1 MDKRRSMDGGTQE
14 YPLPIPVQMFLWRH
28 IRPFIRAKLGKL
40 HEASCT
46 FCQHAPGHHEMKEA
60 CTCLERVLV
69 QDLHNDLT
77 PSLSEILRSVPR
89 WRLIQ
94 AALPY
99 VLHATA
105 SLLHNRKDFQ
115 TLGTMET
122 TLLYIL
128 HWILLDSAEEC
139 AENEPDQSNP
149 FFYLF
154 PIPTMTLFVYLF
166 APLCNHL
173 KDIDFKTNLRLENGL
188 KVWSAMYECRHPEAT
203 CFTAHCRA
211 KPRIY
216 WSQSFKSAKH
226 HMLSDD
232 VFVGGNVESPPSQ
245 STSDQSAPLPSK
257 VIEEDQGTWLSSPK
271 DTVFP
276 ETIPE
281 ESSGAEDEH
290 VVIFRLPSLSESER
304 MLDGVK
310 EVSTIFAGEASI
322 FHVAMGR
329 TTSSSRSTIEQFT
342 IEQVTAISG
351 LDTCKQY
358 HEKATKTGGTDKEKE
373 EKISKTE
380 KETQET
386 SKTRGSFSV
395 QRQSA
400 EATTTEHTAS
410 STIIDSDVRAATFLD
425 VATLRC
431 LFVPQW
437 QEEGVHW
444 ALQFF
449 YYRLRRINEET
460 SVQQMPRR
468 RSNSLPIP
476 KIEVSIYQSPESK
489 KKDVSKDLIEVPDPR
504 DTSLVATHE
513 SESRHT
519 RRASEKT
526 KKRMKMA
533 DLKVFVE
540 TKLLSKSEKALEKIG
555 QDEPKMLF
563 EQERHT
569 SLDTGEDHLTSRR
582 TSASSKIF
590 EAKDIDYMKHPTNLI
605 KGKSMPSLSCLIN
618 ELTAGGYLGDTRI
631 ERKQS
636 RFYSQSYTA
645 PNPIITVTEH
655 TPTPSPD
662 YMKRQGSID
671 SQLDVISVQGP
682 GRLCSE
688 RKPSLTRSQ
697 TDSNI
702 TYMSDEVPE
711 APGSACYIT
720 KEGDVDLQV
729 VLKAIHFVA
738 LRDNTTCTPRVCE
751 IMLNL
756 MELLMDMGVMKH
768 CLREEA
774 VGSNAGSGTGIDNK
788 SETGKKQDS
797 PTELHQEHRY
807 DSSGKDKPTAHNLLM
822 NCVIRVLRHLG
833 CPHGC
838 LDGVRGPQAD
848 ICRSQG
854 QTILTKLHRAS
865 SRQFSRFLRTMMREQ
880 PLTEILDFFHAYVGY
895 CVDPSS
901 LLSPLNQKRM
911 SGKSPDV
918 ATQSGYATNFGAGTI
933 GAGTGG
939 SGVGTSSGSGG
950 NVIGTASG
958 VATSYNAG
966 GYGTRGIEGQI
977 MTCVFKV
984 LVTRLI
990 GSTKQLKAQEN
1001 ISLYC
1006 DVRQLMTYVKEAH
1019 GGIFR
1024 RVALS
1029 GILDSADRPNKRC
1042 NSNMQTTRVI
1052 RHMHQSDLEEHA
1064 DIGGDTCFTVDDRG
1078 TRKFLFKKR
1087 STSSTCAAGSNLQS
1101 LLETELSEDNVKIS
1115 QSPLGN
1121 LRKKHHVLTPR
1132 QSERN
1137 LGIGEPSLGP
1147 RKSTRF
1153 QIGGI
1158 VNWFR
1163 KEYSRTDSTDSH
1175 ESSESPTD
1183 GSFVRQPSFHYG
1195 HHRSASRTGRGVGIT
1210 LQKAKRR
1217 MEDQLNKIGFGKSKK
1232 KESMEETPGNYF
1244 SRKNSMELGEAC
1256 RESEFVVLKERRL
1269 VPRTAVFEGMLR
1281 FSFLLETCQPGSVP
1295 DPHLMASLLDLPYA
1309 PVVSRACLILEC
1321 AHLVHQCNKGHWP
1334 AWMKHN
1340 FPMFRPS
1347 VPINSRNASTALR
1360 RVHILQRTAGKLF
1373 YQWAEA
1379 IGARLE
1385 EFLTEDKQ
1393 NMEQVTS
1400 IVSDESKQREL
1411 ILEDEEED
1419 FLDDA
1424 SINNYGSQCPFALRL
1439 VACVLLLEVTAFLRE
1454 TYQTLPKSSKLLT
1467 KERHPPWERMY
1478 SREANRRWSVALSSM
1493 GHSQASAQSLQSI
1506 AGDREVVAE
1515 RKISFVLYEPDNESE
1530 GSSKSNVTIQGE
1542 EAQNIEKEKAKRMQA
1557 VHPQSRPFLL
1567 RRSTASAATGS
1578 FKKRSLKLRRN
1589 TKEGKDTECEAYTV
1603 KRADSIQSKRKVS
1616 SLSDRSD
1623 TSEPGAGGEVSGDES
1638 PGILSDDQP
1647 PESPSDSNETDE
1659 TNKNFPWMKVLVQ
1672 FANSFNFYCS
1682 HQNFCHPF
1690 CHRRQMRASSRL
1702 IKSVK
1707 KIYGEEFGIL
1717 NGTGLLDIDTDKK
1730 DDKKDK
1736 RSRKVSDQTSTQVS
1750 PIRRKDSVGRKYKI
1764 EKNLDGSQSG
1774 RSTQRDS
1781 SKDLVDQD
1789 SERGKES
1796 LRRVTTKYT
1805 VEEEKDKEPP
1815 PVLKYIRTQ
1824 VKDAFHAPLAT
1835 LIKGAVVMTEDL
1847 FVEVLPVAWELLLE
1861 SNQEVAASAAALFI
1875 VSAVRAPNQASDLMH
1890 KGLQHNNT
1898 SVRINAILRFQVLWK
1913 LRYQVWPRM
1922 EEAAHLTFKVPPP
1935 GIEFTL
1941 PSPKIGI
1948 ESLPVV
1954 DPPWMP
1960 QVKTKVEEVTINQE
1974 HHRSLVT
1981 ATKTRK
1987 KQQTELITKALQA
2000 QDDKKREEREN
2011 FLITTIPITVQA
2023 AYEPSPVG
2031 DDHDEGNVGDEDA
2044 ADTVPRNTQTH
2055 HAQSALSLFPSSLCS
2070 AIVQIINLLDDPAVS
2085 DDGNAVYEVAY
2096 QVIWSCLVEDSALFL
2111 RYVLERLTREKQEL
2125 MFKILR
2131 HLIRFVP
2138 KLPQQAAFALYNYI
2152 IGYVMFYV
2160 RTPHEEGQKL
2170 IGTALSILWMVV
2182 HSVHGIMFK
2191 DLKQILRKEQCDASI
2206 LLTANV
2212 PSAKKIIVHGP
2223 QDPDAGEIPSQFPVA
2238 EDTQFCQILR
2248 ESLDFFG
2255 VEETKHHEYFLVD
2268 YKTHQI
2274 HNPSSYVRDY
2284 YFFKR
2289 SQFPQIELVHMK
2301 PEDAFN
2307 ALQRQELV
2315 HKFVEIGK
2323 VLLTWAILKNVDMVV
2338 QRVVF
2343 LHEELMKLPSFPR
2356 KALEADLDLYKGGEI
2371 GRELLGLDVM
2381 HKFMWVRLIARM
2393 FEAMAGNFAYSG
2405 DIHLFLNVLNGAVI
2419 IHSEDSCIL
2428 RYVIATYINAAHNF
2442 KNIFSTNG
2450 YLLIMPTLLQLY
2462 STHQTNKLV
2471 TTTVEYAVKQFYLM
2485 NRKPFILQMFGSVS
2499 TILDTDMISVH
2510 GEAHKVPA
2518 TCLFNLLLSLE
2529 TPSPDPLNI
2538 GELVKEEKPLKAIDF
2553 CYHDEN
2559 EMVDVLDCISLCVMV
2574 IAYAP
2579 DSIRGQQMLTI
2590 LEAILPCYVQQI
2602 QLPTYNKEGK
2612 TEKEIINQLAIAVR
2626 TLVNNSEALTKY
2638 YNGPQKSSPEH
2649 KGSSQRNYGKGPYSP
2664 GFDFEDDTH
2673 TKYMEHSKARH
2684 FYDRDEDFHKNEF
2697 RRPRD
2702 TLLNMV
2708 GDFVA
2713 RCSARLAELNK
2724 KSQDGKT
2731 IELLDSKCH
2740 VRLADIAHS
2749 LLKISPYDPVT
2760 MGCRGL
2766 KRYMNDILPSTEWAA
2781 DEMRPALTLILRRL
2795 DKTFS
2800 KIHKKPSIRRN
2811 TDWVAASDLLR
2822 GVYETL
2828 SKSPYIAH
2836 FQYLKTLLSTCQ
2848 ALIVGDNLSEDLTS
2862 ASTAALMSKLPVPLP
2877 PPQFCSTVLRL
2888 IALHVISFGEGYSLE
2903 NVLGGQNMF
2912 ATQTRT
2918 ENALL
2923 NLLIPLFL
2931 RVGTGRKDV
2940 PKLKQSDIS
2949 FALTTVLNALWP
2961 PGAKP
2966 IPLTMQRPPT
2976 DTRTGSITFTARD
2989 PKALT
2994 KTSLTLYQVAFLALK
3009 IMTICFETE
3018 LRTEWR
3024 IILRAMRLLNKR
3036 NEASTYLWNFIEF
3049 IVTHRTALY
3058 IQMLPFIVYKIGQ
3071 APISEHERN
3080 MHTIIREK
3088 INGSSTT
3095 VPKSRGAL
3103 LMDLIHELKNL
3114 KQEIENRR
3122 CDEMQPE
3129 PKRSVVDMHPITEG
3143 QPRTQR
3149 PSLLM
3154 DLLTGDL
3161 GSRAHM
3167 NRTPAETPVSHSTAA
3182 QSHSTQSN
3190 TSSTVKTT
3198 HPTQV
3203 TAPPNGTRIGSLSST
3218 SAGSATLREVS
3229 ETIAGETG
3237 AEQPP
3242 STTDRFQSSST
3253 SDERNHVKLHSI
3265 LPHQKAPK
3273 LRFVSSVEFRN
3284 SSGETMTG
3292 QLSPSSPTEDSSG
3305 ELRTDRPRLQR
3316 SMGQSKKTF
3325 RLRKSR
3331 KSHIETTQMKLEPL
3345 DTAIAEQ
3352 STSQPKATMQ
3362 VSSTVDPLSSNIP
3375 SNSSSIRSRRSL
3387 SIRKS
3392 DGDKN
3397 SNAPADQQQFH
3408 GAAHQHHHCH
3418 YFHHQH
3424 VHPQV
3429 SDVSWDED
3437 TSSTSGYRESYS
3449 MQIVSLDGAN
3459 ARSGQAPPLAS
3470 PDLNDMPSTSSTTTN
3485 YIAFDG
3491 SSPDCSINGS
3501 GGEKTALLTSSQ
3513 RTTSQHS
3520 LLMVF
3525 PNQDEDTLI

>member
-1 MDKRRSMDGGTQE
+1 MDKRRSLDAGAMQE

-46 FCQHAPGHHEMKEA
+46 EMKEA

-69 QDLHNDLT
+69 QNLHNDLT
-77 PSLSEILRSVPR
+77 PSLSEILSNVPR

-99 VLHATA
+99 VLHGTA

-115 TLGTMET
+115 SLGAMET

-139 AENEPDQSNP
+139 AENEAEPPNP
-149 FFYLF
+149 FYYLF
-154 PIPTMTLFVYLF
+154 PIPTMTLFIYLF

-188 KVWSAMYECRHPEAT
+188 KIWSAMYEFRHPDAL
-203 CFTAHCRA
+203 CFTTHCRA

-226 HMLSDD
+226 HMLSDVD
-232 VFVGGNVESPPSQ
+232 VFVGNVESPPSQ
-245 STSDQSAPLPSK
+245 SFSDQSAPPSSR
-257 VIEEDQGTWLSSPK
+257 VIDDDQQSTWISSPK

-290 VVIFRLPSLSESER
+290 VVIFRLPSLTESER

-329 TTSSSRSTIEQFT
+329 TTSSSRSTVT

-351 LDTCKQY
+351 LDTCKEY
-358 HEKATKTGGTDKEKE
+358 HGKATKSGISTDKEKE
-373 EKISKTE
+373 EKPKHDRE
-380 KETQET
+380 VAHT
-386 SKTRGSFSV
+386 SKTRSFPI
-395 QRQSA
+395 QRQS
-400 EATTTEHTAS
+400 ATTTEHPAG
-410 STIIDSDVRAATFLD
+410 STVVDRDVRAATFLD

-437 QEEGVHW
+437 QEEGVFW
-444 ALQFF
+444 ALQFL
-449 YYRLRRINEET
+449 YYRLRKINEEN

-476 KIEVSIYQSPESK
+476 KIEVSFYQSPESK
-489 KKDVSKDLIEVPDPR
+489 KKDVKEVIEVPDVR
-504 DTSLVATHE
+504 DASLLTGHE

-533 DLKVFVE
+533 DLKAFVE

-555 QDEPKMLF
+555 QEEPKMLF
-563 EQERHT
+563 EQECHR
-569 SLDTGEDHLTSRR
+569 SLDTGDDHLTRP
-582 TSASSKIF
+582 TSTSSKIF
-590 EAKDIDYMKHPTNLI
+590 EAKDVDYMKHPTNLI

-618 ELTAGGYLGDTRI
+618 ELTAGGYVGDTRI

-662 YMKRQGSID
+662 FMKRQGSID
-671 SQLDVISVQGP
+671 SQLDLISVQAGH
-682 GRLCSE
+682 LCSE
-688 RKPSLTRSQ
+688 RKPSLARSQ

-702 TYMSDEVPE
+702 TYMSDEIPE

-720 KEGDVDLQV
+720 KEGDVDLQI
-729 VLKAIHFVA
+729 VLKAVHSVA
-738 LRDNTTCTPRVCE
+738 LRDNTCCTARVCE
-751 IMLNL
+751 TILNL
-756 MELLMDMGVMKH
+756 VELLMDMGVMKY

-774 VGSNAGSGTGIDNK
+774 AGSNAGSGIGIDNK

-797 PTELHQEHRY
+797 PTGFNQQECRH
-807 DSSGKDKPTAHNLLM
+807 DLNEKGKAHNLLM
-822 NCVIRVLRHLG
+822 NCVIRVLKHLG

-880 PLTEILDFFHAYVGY
+880 PLAEILDFFHAYVGY

-901 LLSPLNQKRM
+901 LLSPLNQKRL

-918 ATQSGYATNFGAGTI
+918 AFQSGYATNFGAGMI
-933 GAGTGG
+933 ASGASGT
-939 SGVGTSSGSGG
+939 GVGTSGMSGTSG
-950 NVIGTASG
+950 NIGATTSG
-958 VATSYNAG
+958 IATSYSTG
-966 GYGTRGIEGQI
+966 GYGSRGIEGQI
-977 MTCVFKV
+977 MACIFKV
-984 LVTRLI
+984 LVTRLMDF
-990 GSTKQLKAQEN
+990 SKQLKSQEN
-1001 ISLYC
+1001 VNLYC

-1042 NSNMQTTRVI
+1042 NSNVQTTRVI
-1052 RHMHQSDLEEHA
+1052 RHIHQSDLEEHA
-1064 DIGGDTCFTVDDRG
+1064 DIGGDTCYTVDDRG

-1101 LLETELSEDNVKIS
+1101 LLETELCEEKLS

-1137 LGIGEPSLGP
+1137 LGVGEPSMGP
-1147 RKSTRF
+1147 GKMGQKSTRF

-1163 KEYSRTDSTDSH
+1163 KDYNRTDSTDSH

-1183 GSFVRQPSFHYG
+1183 GSFVRQQSLHYG
-1195 HHRSASRTGRGVGIT
+1195 HHRSASRTSRGVGLT

-1217 MEDQLNKIGFGKSKK
+1217 MEDQLIKIGFGKSKK
-1232 KESMEETPGNYF
+1232 KESMEETPGSYF
-1244 SRKNSMELGEAC
+1244 SRRNSTELGESC

-1269 VPRTAVFEGMLR
+1269 VPRTAVFDGMLR

-1347 VPINSRNASTALR
+1347 MPINTRNTSTALR
-1360 RVHILQRTAGKLF
+1360 RVHVLQRTAGKMF

-1379 IGARLE
+1379 IGSRLE
-1385 EFLTEDKQ
+1385 EFLAEDKQ
-1393 NMEQVTS
+1393 NMEQVTN
-1400 IVSDESKQREL
+1400 VMFDESKQKDL
-1411 ILEDEEED
+1411 VLEDEEED

-1424 SINNYGSQCPFALRL
+1424 SINSYGSQCPFALRL
-1439 VACVLLLEVTAFLRE
+1439 VACILLLEVTAFLRE

-1467 KERHPPWERMY
+1467 KERPPPWERMY

-1530 GSSKSNVTIQGE
+1530 GSSKSTVTVQGE
-1542 EAQNIEKEKAKRMQA
+1542 DIEKEKAKRVQA
-1557 VHPQSRPFLL
+1557 PSRPFLL
-1567 RRSTASAATGS
+1567 RRSTASTATGS

-1589 TKEGKDTECEAYTV
+1589 TKEGKDTECEAYMV

-1623 TSEPGAGGEVSGDES
+1623 TSEPGGGGEHSGGEES

-1647 PESPSDSNETDE
+1647 PESPSDSNEADE
-1659 TNKNFPWMKVLVQ
+1659 TNRNFPWMKVLVQ

-1682 HQNFCHPF
+1682 HQTFCHPF
-1690 CHRRQMRASSRL
+1690 CHRRQLRASSRL
-1702 IKSVK
+1702 MKSVR
-1707 KIYGEEFGIL
+1707 KIYGEKFGIL
-1717 NGTGLLDIDTDKK
+1717 NGTGLLDVDTDKK
-1730 DDKKDK
+1730 EDNKKDK
-1736 RSRKVSDQTSTQVS
+1736 RSRKVSEQQTSTQVS
-1750 PIRRKDSVGRKYKI
+1750 PVRRKDSVGRKYK
-1764 EKNLDGSQSG
+1764 
-1774 RSTQRDS
+1774 DS
-1781 SKDLVDQD
+1781 SKDLAEQD
-1789 SERGKES
+1789 SEKGKEFS
-1796 LRRVTTKYT
+1796 KKFTEKQDD
-1805 VEEEKDKEPP
+1805 EEDKEPP
-1815 PVLKYIRTQ
+1815 PILKYIKNQ
-1824 VKDAFHAPLAT
+1824 VKNSFHAPLAT

-1890 KGLQHNNT
+1890 KGLQHSNT
-1898 SVRINAILRFQVLWK
+1898 NVRINAILRFQVLWK

-1974 HHRSLVT
+1974 RHRSLVT

-2044 ADTVPRNTQTH
+2044 GETVPRNTAH
-2055 HAQSALSLFPSSLCS
+2055 HGQSALSLFPSSLCS

-2096 QVIWSCLVEDSALFL
+2096 QVIWNCLVEDSALFL
-2111 RYVLERLTREKQEL
+2111 RYILERLTREKQEL

-2160 RTPHEEGQKL
+2160 RSPHEEGQKL

-2223 QDPDAGEIPSQFPVA
+2223 QDPDAGEIPSQFPVQ

-2255 VEETKHHEYFLVD
+2255 IEESIQHEYFLVD

-2289 SQFPQIELVHMK
+2289 SQFPQIELIHMK

-2356 KALEADLDLYKGGEI
+2356 KALEADLDLYKGGEV

-2405 DIHLFLNVLNGAVI
+2405 DIHLFLNVLNGAI
-2419 IHSEDSCIL
+2419 ILHSEDSCIL
-2428 RYVIATYINAAHNF
+2428 RYVVATYINAAHNF

-2499 TILDTDMISVH
+2499 TILDTDVKSVH
-2510 GEAHKVPA
+2510 GEAHKVPS
-2518 TCLFNLLLSLE
+2518 TCLFNLLMSLE

-2553 CYHDEN
+2553 CYHDEE
-2559 EMVDVLDCISLCVMV
+2559 EMVNVLDCISLCVMV

-2579 DSIRGQQMLTI
+2579 DSIRGQQMLII
-2590 LEAILPCYVQQI
+2590 LEAILPCYIQQI
-2602 QLPTYNKEGK
+2602 QLSTYNKEGK
-2612 TEKEIINQLAIAVR
+2612 TEKEIINQLAIAVK
-2626 TLVNNSEALTKY
+2626 TLVNNSEALTKN

-2649 KGSSQRNYGKGPYSP
+2649 KSSSQKNYGKGPYSP
-2664 GFDFEDDTH
+2664 GFDFEDETH
-2673 TKYMEHSKARH
+2673 TKYIEHSRVRH
-2684 FYDRDEDFHKNEF
+2684 FYERDTEDTENFHMNEF

-2708 GDFVA
+2708 GDFMV
-2713 RCSARLAELNK
+2713 RCSARLVELNRK
-2724 KSQDGKT
+2724 AQDGKT

-2749 LLKISPYDPVT
+2749 LLKVSPYDPTT
-2760 MGCRGL
+2760 MACRGL
-2766 KRYMNDILPSTEWAA
+2766 KRYMNDLLPSTEWAA
-2781 DEMRPALTLILRRL
+2781 DDVRPSLTLILRRL
-2795 DKTFS
+2795 DKTFC
-2800 KIHKKPSIRRN
+2800 KIHKKTSIRRN
-2811 TDWVAASDLLR
+2811 TDWAAASDLLK
-2822 GVYETL
+2822 GVYKTL
-2828 SKSPYIAH
+2828 LKCPYIAH
-2836 FQYLKTLLSTCQ
+2836 FQLLKALLSTCQ
-2848 ALIVGDNLSEDLTS
+2848 ALIVGDTPEDVTS
-2862 ASTAALMSKLPVPLP
+2862 ASAAALMSKIP
-2877 PPQFCSTVLRL
+2877 PPHFCSTVLRL
-2888 IALHVISFGEGYSLE
+2888 VALHMISFGDGYALE
-2903 NVLGGQNMF
+2903 NVLGGQTSLF

-2918 ENALL
+2918 ENILL

-2940 PKLKQSDIS
+2940 PKLRHSDIS
-2949 FALTTVLNALWP
+2949 FALTAVLDTLWP
-2961 PGAKP
+2961 PGAKAAP
-2966 IPLTMQRPPT
+2966 STVQKAPT
-2976 DTRTGSITFTARD
+2976 DIRAGSLTFAA
-2989 PKALT
+2989 PKTLT

-3009 IMTICFETE
+3009 IMTICFDTE
-3018 LRTEWR
+3018 LRMEWPKIFR
-3024 IILRAMRLLNKR
+3024 TMRLLNKR
-3036 NEASTYLWNFIEF
+3036 NEASIYLWNFLEF
-3049 IVTHRTALY
+3049 VVTHRTALY
-3058 IQMLPFIVYKIGQ
+3058 IQMLPFIIYKIGQ

-3080 MHTIIREK
+3080 MHSIIREK

-3114 KQEIENRR
+3114 KEEIENRR
-3122 CDEMQPE
+3122 FDEMQPE
-3129 PKRSVVDMHPITEG
+3129 PKRSVVDIHPISEG

-3161 GSRAHM
+3161 GSRAHI
-3167 NRTPAETPVSHSTAA
+3167 NRASTDTPVSHSTAA
-3182 QSHSTQSN
+3182 QSHSTHQPN
-3190 TSSTVKTT
+3190 LSTVKTT
-3198 HPTQV
+3198 QPSQV
-3203 TAPPNGTRIGSLSST
+3203 IAPPNASVSSV
-3218 SAGSATLREVS
+3218 SAGSSTVRE
-3229 ETIAGETG
+3229 AGETFAG
-3237 AEQPP
+3237 EICVEQQPP
-3242 STTDRFQSSST
+3242 SASTDRSQPSST
-3253 SDERNHVKLHSI
+3253 SDERNHIKLHPI
-3265 LPHQKAPK
+3265 LPHQRAPK
-3273 LRFVSSVEFRN
+3273 LRFVSSVEFRH
-3284 SSGETMTG
+3284 SSGETVTS

-3305 ELRTDRPRLQR
+3305 ELHTDRPRLQR
-3316 SMGQSKKTF
+3316 SMGQSKRTF

-3331 KSHIETTQMKLEPL
+3331 KTHIEMTQTKLDQPDATPEEEA
-3345 DTAIAEQ
+3345 TV
-3352 STSQPKATMQ
+3352 QPK
-3362 VSSTVDPLSSNIP
+3362 SSVQTSLMSELDPPLSNIP
-3375 SNSSSIRSRRSL
+3375 SDSSSIRSRRSL
-3387 SIRKS
+3387 SLRKFDS
-3392 DGDKN
+3392 DKTFN
-3397 SNAPADQQQFH
+3397 SPADQQQFH
-3408 GAAHQHHHCH
+3408 GHQHHHCH
-3418 YFHHQH
+3418 HFHHH
-3424 VHPQV
+3424 LHPQV
-3429 SDVSWDED
+3429 SDMSWDED

-3449 MQIVSLDGAN
+3449 MQLVSLNGAN
-3459 ARSGQAPPLAS
+3459 ARSAPPLAS

-3485 YIAFDG
+3485 YIG
-3491 SSPDCSINGS
+3491 SSPDCSMNDS
-3501 GGEKTALLTSSQ
+3501 GGEKTVLLTSSQ

-3525 PNQDEDTLI
+3525 PNDDEDTLI

>member
-1 MDKRRSMDGGTQE
+1 MDKRRSVDGGTQE
-14 YPLPIPVQMFLWRH
+14 YPLPIPVQMYLWRQ
-28 IRPFIRAKLGKL
+28 IRPFIRSKLGKL

-46 FCQHAPGHHEMKEA
+46 SCSQQQPVLHEMKEA
-60 CTCLERVLV
+60 CTSLERVLV
-69 QDLHNDLT
+69 QDLHNNLT
-77 PSLSEILRSVPR
+77 PSLREIWRNVPR

-139 AENEPDQSNP
+139 AENETDASNP

-154 PIPTMTLFVYLF
+154 SIPTMTLFIYLF

-188 KVWSAMYECRHPEAT
+188 KIWPAMSECRHPDAS

-216 WSQSFKSAKH
+216 WSQSFKAAKH
-226 HMLSDD
+226 HILSHDD
-232 VFVGGNVESPPSQ
+232 VFVGGNIESPPSQ
-245 STSDQSAPLPSK
+245 STSDQSAPPSAK
-257 VIEEDQGTWLSSPK
+257 LIDDDQQSNWLSSPK

-290 VVIFRLPSLSESER
+290 VVIFRLPSLSESEK

-310 EVSTIFAGEASI
+310 EISTIFAGEASI

-329 TTSSSRSTIEQFT
+329 TTSSSRPTIEQFT

-358 HEKATKTGGTDKEKE
+358 REKAARTDGVDKERE
-373 EKISKTE
+373 EKMSKTE
-380 KETQET
+380 KEAQEA
-386 SKTRGSFSV
+386 SKMRGSFSA
-395 QRQSA
+395 QHQA
-400 EATTTEHTAS
+400 ADTPATEHPTG

-460 SVQQMPRR
+460 SVQQIPRR

-489 KKDVSKDLIEVPDPR
+489 KKDVLKDFIEVPDTR
-504 DTSLVATHE
+504 DTTTTTTHE
-513 SESRHT
+513 GESRHT

-533 DLKVFVE
+533 DLKAFVE

-555 QDEPKMLF
+555 QEEPKMLF

-569 SLDTGEDHLTSRR
+569 SLDTGDDHLTSRP
-582 TSASSKIF
+582 TSASSKPFF
-590 EAKDIDYMKHPTNLI
+590 EAKDIDYIKHPTNLI
-605 KGKSMPSLSCLIN
+605 KGKSMPSLR
-618 ELTAGGYLGDTRI
+618 YVGDTRI

-671 SQLDVISVQGP
+671 SQLDVISVQGS
-682 GRLCSE
+682 RLCSE

-711 APGSACYIT
+711 VPGSACYIT
-720 KEGDVDLQV
+720 KEGDVDLQI

-756 MELLMDMGVMKH
+756 MELLMDMGVMKY

-774 VGSNAGSGTGIDNK
+774 TGSNAGSGTGIDNK

-797 PTELHQEHRY
+797 PTECPEY
-807 DSSGKDKPTAHNLLM
+807 KYSSKPTAHNLLM
-822 NCVIRVLRHLG
+822 NCVVRVLRHLG

-880 PLTEILDFFHAYVGY
+880 PLTEIMDFFHAYVGY

-901 LLSPLNQKRM
+901 LLSPLNQKRT
-911 SGKSPDV
+911 SGKSPD
-918 ATQSGYATNFGAGTI
+918 ATTQSGYATNFGASSGT
-933 GAGTGG
+933 
-939 SGVGTSSGSGG
+939 GVGTSTGTGG
-950 NVIGTASG
+950 NVIATASG

-966 GYGTRGIEGQI
+966 GYGSRGIEGQI
-977 MTCVFKV
+977 MSCVFKV
-984 LVTRLI
+984 LVTRLVE
-990 GSTKQLKAQEN
+990 SAKQLKAQEN
-1001 ISLYC
+1001 INLYC

-1019 GGIFR
+1019 GGVFR

-1029 GILDSADRPNKRC
+1029 GILDSADRPNKQC
-1042 NSNMQTTRVI
+1042 NSNVQTTRVI
-1052 RHMHQSDLEEHA
+1052 RHIHQSDLEEHA

-1101 LLETELSEDNVKIS
+1101 LLETELSEENVKIS

-1183 GSFVRQPSFHYG
+1183 GSFVRQPSFHYC
-1195 HHRSASRTGRGVGIT
+1195 HHRSASRSGRGVSLT

-1244 SRKNSMELGEAC
+1244 SRKNSMELGETC

-1269 VPRTAVFEGMLR
+1269 VPRSSVFDGMLR

-1309 PVVSRACLILEC
+1309 PIVSRACLILEC
-1321 AHLVHQCNKGHWP
+1321 AYLVHQCNKGHWP

-1347 VPINSRNASTALR
+1347 VPMNNRNASTALR
-1360 RVHILQRTAGKLF
+1360 RVHVLQRTAGKLF

-1385 EFLTEDKQ
+1385 EFLIEDKQ
-1393 NMEQVTS
+1393 NVEQVTS

-1467 KERHPPWERMY
+1467 KERPPPWERMY

-1530 GSSKSNVTIQGE
+1530 GSSKSNVTVQGE

-1557 VHPQSRPFLL
+1557 PQSRPFLL
-1567 RRSTASAATGS
+1567 RRTTTAGAATGS

-1623 TSEPGAGGEVSGDES
+1623 TSEPGIGGEVSGDES

-1672 FANSFNFYCS
+1672 VANSFNFYCS

-1707 KIYGEEFGIL
+1707 KIYGEKFGIL
-1717 NGTGLLDIDTDKK
+1717 NGAGLFDIDTDKK

-1736 RSRKVSDQTSTQVS
+1736 RSRKISDQTSTQVS

-1774 RSTQRDS
+1774 RLTQRDS

-1796 LRRVTTKYT
+1796 LRRITTKY
-1805 VEEEKDKEPP
+1805 VEEDKDIEPP
-1815 PVLKYIRTQ
+1815 PVLKYVRTQ

-1875 VSAVRAPNQASDLMH
+1875 ISAVRAPNQASDLMH
-1890 KGLQHNNT
+1890 KGLQHSNT

-1960 QVKTKVEEVTINQE
+1960 QVKTKMEEVTINQE

-2044 ADTVPRNTQTH
+2044 AETVPRNTQAH
-2055 HAQSALSLFPSSLCS
+2055 HSQSALSLFPSSLCS

-2223 QDPDAGEIPSQFPVA
+2223 QDPDAGEIPSQFPVQ

-2248 ESLDFFG
+2248 ESLDFFNI
-2255 VEETKHHEYFLVD
+2255 EESKHHEYFLVD

-2289 SQFPQIELVHMK
+2289 SQLPQIELVHMK

-2307 ALQRQELV
+2307 ALQRQELR

-2419 IHSEDSCIL
+2419 LHSEDSCIL
-2428 RYVIATYINAAHNF
+2428 RYVVATYINAAHNF

-2499 TILDTDMISVH
+2499 SILDTDMISVH

-2579 DSIRGQQMLTI
+2579 DSTRGQQMLII
-2590 LEAILPCYVQQI
+2590 LEAILPCYVRQI

-2664 GFDFEDDTH
+2664 GLDFEEDTH
-2673 TKYMEHSKARH
+2673 TKYIEHSKARH

-2713 RCSARLAELNK
+2713 RCSIRLLELNK

-2749 LLKISPYDPVT
+2749 LLKISPYDPIT

-2766 KRYMNDILPSTEWAA
+2766 KRYMNDILPSTEWAN

-2811 TDWVAASDLLR
+2811 TDWAAASDLLR

-2862 ASTAALMSKLPVPLP
+2862 ASTAALMSKLPAPLP
-2877 PPQFCSTVLRL
+2877 PPHFCSTVLRL

-2940 PKLKQSDIS
+2940 PRLKQSDIS

-2966 IPLTMQRPPT
+2966 IPLMMQRPPT
-2976 DTRTGSITFTARD
+2976 DTRTGSITFTTRD

-3009 IMTICFETE
+3009 IMTICFEVE

-3036 NEASTYLWNFIEF
+3036 NEASTYLWNFLEF

-3058 IQMLPFIVYKIGQ
+3058 VQMLPFIVYKIGQ

-3122 CDEMQPE
+3122 CVEMQPE
-3129 PKRSVVDMHPITEG
+3129 PKRSVVDMHSITEG
-3143 QPRTQR
+3143 APRTQR

-3161 GSRAHM
+3161 GSRSHA
-3167 NRTPAETPVSHSTAA
+3167 NRTPAETPVSHSTAVQS

-3190 TSSTVKTT
+3190 TSSTIKTT

-3203 TAPPNGTRIGSLSST
+3203 TAPPNGTRIGGSVSST
-3218 SAGSATLREVS
+3218 SAGSATLREAS
-3229 ETIAGETG
+3229 ETVVEAD

-3242 STTDRFQSSST
+3242 STT
-3253 SDERNHVKLHSI
+3253 
-3265 LPHQKAPK
+3265 
-3273 LRFVSSVEFRN
+3273 
-3284 SSGETMTG
+3284 GETVTG
-3292 QLSPSSPTEDSSG
+3292 QLSPSSPIEDSSG

-3331 KSHIETTQMKLEPL
+3331 KSHIETQTKVEQSDAVSAP
-3345 DTAIAEQ
+3345 AEQ
-3352 STSQPKATMQ
+3352 SA
-3362 VSSTVDPLSSNIP
+3362 STQSKVAVPSTADPSSSNIP
-3375 SNSSSIRSRRSL
+3375 SSSSSVRSKRS
-3387 SIRKS
+3387 SSVRKS

-3397 SNAPADQQQFH
+3397 ASTPADQQQLH
-3408 GAAHQHHHCH
+3408 SAHQHHHCH
-3418 YFHHQH
+3418 YFHHH

-3449 MQIVSLDGAN
+3449 MQIVSLNGAN
-3459 ARSGQAPPLAS
+3459 TRSGQAPPLAS

-3525 PNQDEDTLI
+3525 QSNQDEDTLI